1 MRTTL
6 DIDEDIL
13 LAAKAM
19 AQRER
24 CSAGAVMSR
33 LARQALTGTAPAAR
47 PAKAAHAKA
56 VAGFRPFPSRGK
68 VVTDQQIDALRD
80 IEGV

>member
-6 DIDEDIL
+6 DIDDDVL
-13 LAAKAM
+13 LAAKTL

-24 CSAGAVMSR
+24 CSAGAVVSR
-33 LARQALTGTAPAAR
+33 LARQALTGTVPGGAPATTAS
-47 PAKAAHAKA
+47 AET
-56 VAGFRPFPSRGK
+56 VAGFRPFPSRGV
-68 VVTDQQIDALRD
+68 VVTNQQIDALRD